1 MIYIPRYYV
10 YMEIDFARRLCRN
23 MQGGTWRL
31 KNRIIDTDVLIIGGG
46 TAGCFAGI
54 TLGKKKDLDVLIVEK
69 ANIVRSGCLAA
80 GVNAINAYITKG
92 RVPQDYVDYCKKDA
106 DGIVREDLLLS
117 MSERL
122 NHVTKVM
129 EDLGLVILKDGNGDY
144 VARGNRNI
152 KINGENIKPILADAV
167 KKQDNVAVIN
177 HLNIT
182 DFIVENNKI
191 KGAYGFDVNNAEFYE
206 INAKAVLVATGGAAG
221 LYRPNNPGFSRH
233 KMWYPPF
240 NTGAGYAMG
249 INAGAEMTTFEM
261 RFIALRC
268 KDTIAPTGTIAQ
280 GVPAKQLNSNG
291 EVYENKYGLTT
302 SQRLYGTVTENRE
315 GRGPC
320 YLGTKGISREQ
331 EEDLYKAYLNM
342 APSQTLKWLEAA
354 GGPSEENVEIEGTEP
369 YIVGGHTA
377 SGYWVDNNRETTI
390 HGLFAAGDV
399 AGGCPQKY
407 VTGALAEGEIAAQA
421 IAERLEG
428 SGKGFV
434 VNEVADSELSENAFA
449 KKSEYERFLNNKQ
462 GLVDIEQTEEAMQ
475 KIMDQYAGGI
485 STDYQYNE
493 ARLELADEK
502 IKFLEQS
509 IDNLA
514 AQDADDLLRIYEIR
528 ERLTVCR
535 SVIAHLKARKETRW
549 HSFAENMDYPAK
561 SDDWLKY
568 VNSRKENG
576 EIKIIIRD
584 LVRGGDSYEHSD
596 K

>member
-1 MIYIPRYYV
+1 M
-10 YMEIDFARRLCRN
+10 
-23 MQGGTWRL
+23 

-129 EDLGLVILKDGNGDY
+129 EDLGLVILKDENGDY

-191 KGAYGFDVNNAEFYE
+191 KGAYGFDVNDAVFYE

-514 AQDADDLLRIYEIR
+514 AQDSDDLLRIYEIR